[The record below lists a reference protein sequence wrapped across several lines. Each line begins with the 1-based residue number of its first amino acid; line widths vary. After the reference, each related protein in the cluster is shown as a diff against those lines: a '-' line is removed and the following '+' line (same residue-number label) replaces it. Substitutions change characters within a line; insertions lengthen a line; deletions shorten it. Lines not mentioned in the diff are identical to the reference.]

1 MYIVAKGEWGGNI
14 PGFLNTQVSTEH
26 IRDTGSEKCSNRY
39 IPCMDVNCQV
49 SLHLPHCD
57 ELHDTQYIASQI
69 IWFYD
74 KIIREQV
81 IFDTLS

>member
-26 IRDTGSEKCSNRY
+26 IRDTGSEKCSDRY

-49 SLHLPHCD
+49 SLTCH
-57 ELHDTQYIASQI
+57 TVMNYM
-69 IWFYD
+69 
-74 KIIREQV
+74 
-81 IFDTLS
+81 TLSI